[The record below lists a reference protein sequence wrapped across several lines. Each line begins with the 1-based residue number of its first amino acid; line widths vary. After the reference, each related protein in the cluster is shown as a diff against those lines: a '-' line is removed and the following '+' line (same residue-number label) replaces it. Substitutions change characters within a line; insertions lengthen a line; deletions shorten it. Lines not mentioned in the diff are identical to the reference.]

1 MYSFKDYLFEAS
13 MTLDAAMKVFNIT
26 SPFSSEVDLKSHYK
40 KLALQH
46 HPDHGGS
53 MDKMKEVN
61 LAKEILSKSIGKS
74 LSKNSMEDH
83 EKREQEY
90 RDLKVVINNI
100 LLTKFNPQVYTK
112 YLKDI
117 FGKDFKCEHEVNKT
131 DTYFAAMRTALRA
144 KFFDNEK
151 DIVFEVYFGVDL
163 IDIKHS
169 KGLGGAGN
177 IDFSVLVST
186 DAYVNGKKQ
195 KIARTTWNYTNN
207 HSMFSNPEDVFPKA
221 KMTKLAEGKVRANSK
236 IKKSDFDAFFTK
248 KYGAKSQKESGL
260 NMDRYYITIKPDV
273 QLQITRSVF
282 MRTPAYSIVHMA
294 GGTPTKFG
302 GFKYDWFEKPIKGKY
317 YEESQET
324 LDFFKN
330 LIDNLKSSSDP
341 RATFQKVVNQ

>member
-1 MYSFKDYLFEAS
+1 MSLG
-13 MTLDAAMKVFNIT
+13 AAMKVFNIT
-26 SPFSSEVDLKSHYK
+26 SPFSSETDLKSHYK

-61 LAKEILSKSIGKS
+61 LAKEILSNNIGKTS
-74 LSKNSMEDH
+74 ATSFKIDH
-83 EKREQEY
+83 EKRDQEY
-90 RDLKVVINNI
+90 RDLKKQINNI
-100 LLTKFNPQVYTK
+100 LITSFNKAAYIK
-112 YLKDI
+112 YLTDI
-117 FGKDFKCEHEVNKT
+117 FGKEFFADVSVNDT
-131 DTYFAAMRTALRA
+131 DGYFANMHSHLKAMFHDAA
-144 KFFDNEK
+144 K
-151 DIVFEVYFGVDL
+151 DIVFDVVFSVDL
-163 IDIKHS
+163 IEIKRS

-177 IDFSVLVST
+177 FNFSVLVST
-186 DAYVNGKKQ
+186 DSLVEGKKQ
-195 KIARTTWNYTNN
+195 KLARTSWNYTGN
-207 HSMFSNPEDVFPKA
+207 HDIFTNPEAVFPKA
-221 KMTKLAEGKVRANSK
+221 KMTKLAAGKVRAKSK

-260 NMDRYYITIKPDV
+260 NMDRYYITIKPDIE
-273 QLQITRSVF
+273 LQISRMVF
-282 MRTPAYSIVHMA
+282 MRTPSYSVVHLA